1 ISVAR
6 TDPLTGLPNRVALD
20 LALESLPPH
29 GSLTFID
36 MDGLK
41 YYNDRFG
48 HERGDELLRTF
59 ARHLSERLSV
69 RAQAHRLGGDEFAIT
84 CELGDVSW
92 IEKMLT
98 QAVDDLH
105 ISGFETAGVSSGSV
119 HVREAP
125 GKEELKH
132 MADSRMY
139 ENKRLRKRSRYEH
152 QENQAPLRQF

>member
-1 ISVAR
+1 
-6 TDPLTGLPNRVALD
+6 
-20 LALESLPPH
+20 
-29 GSLTFID
+29 
-36 MDGLK
+36 
-41 YYNDRFG
+41 
-48 HERGDELLRTF
+48 
-59 ARHLSERLSV
+59 LSV

-98 QAVDDLH
+98 QAVEDLH

-139 ENKRLRKRSRYEH
+139 ENKRLRKRSRYEN